1 VREARDVNAVRGDR
15 IHSLDALR
23 GLAALTVVFWH
34 WRHFFYE
41 GTTGSYQ
48 PQNQPFFDLLLP
60 LYTKG
65 WLAVDLFFA
74 LSGFIF
80 YWLYAGRVARGTIAA
95 REFFVLRF
103 SRLYPL
109 HLATLLA
116 VAVGQYAFH
125 HTTGSYFVYAVNDA
139 PHFALHVLFISSWGM
154 ERALSFNAPVW
165 SVSVE
170 VLLYGLFFV
179 LCRLVPVRLPIL
191 AAISVIGFAMALHLN
206 GALGRGIGS
215 FFLGGCACLVFGQ
228 IVNAGRAPVFATW
241 LPLPVAGL
249 WIATMA
255 FGVGVWGDVLAR
267 LPQPLAGISGEWL
280 VILVLFPL
288 TILTLA
294 VVETVRP
301 GIGGRFAFLGGLS
314 YASYLLHFPLQLA
327 LVSLVNAFSLERS
340 IFYSPVVMA
349 AFFALLIG
357 LSLASHRWFEMPAQR
372 CLRRRLLRC

>member
-1 VREARDVNAVRGDR
+1 VNAMRQDR
-15 IHSLDALR
+15 LHSLDALR
-23 GLAALTVVFWH
+23 GIAALTVVFWH

-41 GTTGSYQ
+41 GTAGSYQ
-48 PQNQPFFDLLLP
+48 PERQPFFDLFLP
-60 LYTKG
+60 LYTRG

-80 YWLYAGRVARGTIAA
+80 YWLYAGRVARRTISA
-95 REFFVLRF
+95 REFFLLRF

-109 HLATLLA
+109 HLATLFA

-125 HTTGSYFVYAVNDA
+125 HTTGSYFVYPENDA
-139 PHFALHVLFISSWGM
+139 LHFALHVLFASSWGM
-154 ERALSFNAPVW
+154 ERGFSFNAPVW

-179 LCRLVPVRLPIL
+179 LCRLVPVRLLTL
-191 AAISVIGFAMALHLN
+191 AAMSAIGFAMALQVN
-206 GALGRGIGS
+206 GALGRGVGS

-228 IVNAGRAPVFATW
+228 TVKAGRAPVLATW

-255 FGVGVWGDVLAR
+255 FGAGLGEDLLAR
-267 LPQPLAGISGEWL
+267 LPQPLAGVSGEWG

-301 GIGGRFAFLGGLS
+301 GFGGRFAFLGGLS
-314 YASYLLHFPLQLA
+314 YASYMLQFPLQLA
-327 LVSLVNAFSLERS
+327 LVSLADALSLGRS

-349 AFFALLIG
+349 VFFVLLAG
-357 LSLASHRWFEMPAQR
+357 LSLASHQWFEMPAQR
-372 CLRRRLLRC
+372 YLRRRLMR

>member
-1 VREARDVNAVRGDR
+1 MRQDR
-15 IHSLDALR
+15 LHSLDALR

-48 PQNQPFFDLLLP
+48 PERQPFFDLLLP

-80 YWLYAGRVARGTIAA
+80 YGLYAGRVARRTISA

-109 HLATLLA
+109 HLTTLLA
-116 VAVGQYAFH
+116 VALGQYAFH
-125 HTTGSYFVYAVNDA
+125 HTTGSYFVYSVNDA
-139 PHFALHVLFISSWGM
+139 LHFALHVLFASSWGM

-179 LCRLVPVRLPIL
+179 LCRLVPVRLLTL
-191 AAISVIGFAMALHLN
+191 AAISAIGFAMALHLN
-206 GALGRGIGS
+206 GGLGRGIGS
-215 FFLGGCACLVFGQ
+215 FFLGGCASLVFGR
-228 IVNAGRAPVFATW
+228 IVKAGRAPVLATW

-255 FGVGVWGDVLAR
+255 FGAGVLGEVLAR
-267 LPQPLAGISGEWL
+267 LPQPLAGVSGEWVVL
-280 VILVLFPL
+280 LVLFPL

-301 GIGGRFAFLGGLS
+301 GLGGRFAFLGGLS

-327 LVSLVNAFSLERS
+327 LVGLADACSLEHS

-349 AFFALLIG
+349 AFFVLLTG
-357 LSLASHRWFEMPAQR
+357 LSLASHQ
-372 CLRRRLLRC
+372 

>member
-1 VREARDVNAVRGDR
+1 MRQDR
-15 IHSLDALR
+15 LHSLDALR

-41 GTTGSYQ
+41 GTAGSYQ
-48 PQNQPFFDLLLP
+48 PERQPFFDFLLP

-80 YWLYAGRVARGTIAA
+80 YWLYADRVARRTIAA

-109 HLATLLA
+109 HLATLIA
-116 VAVGQYAFH
+116 VAAGQYAFH
-125 HTTGSYFVYAVNDA
+125 RTTGSYFVYPVNDA
-139 PHFALHVLFISSWGM
+139 PHFALHVLFASSWGM

-179 LCRLVPVRLPIL
+179 LCRLVPVRLLTL
-191 AAISVIGFAMALHLN
+191 AAISAIGFAMALHLN

-228 IVNAGRAPVFATW
+228 IVNAGWAPVLATW

-255 FGVGVWGDVLAR
+255 FGAGVWGEVLAR
-267 LPQPLAGISGEWL
+267 LPQSLAGINGEWA

-294 VVETVRP
+294 VLEAVRP
-301 GIGGRFAFLGGLS
+301 GFGERFAFLGGLS

-340 IFYSPVVMA
+340 IFYSPFVMA
-349 AFFALLIG
+349 AFFVLLAG
-357 LSLASHRWFEMPAQR
+357 LSLASHHWFEMPAQR
-372 CLRRRLLRC
+372 YLRRRLLR